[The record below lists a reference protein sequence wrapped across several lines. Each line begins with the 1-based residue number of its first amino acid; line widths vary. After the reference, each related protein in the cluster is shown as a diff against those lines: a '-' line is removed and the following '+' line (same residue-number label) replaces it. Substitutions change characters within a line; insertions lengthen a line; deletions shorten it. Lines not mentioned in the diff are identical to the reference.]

1 MWLSEC
7 VINLFEVPYS
17 LNIALCHLL
26 TEQILHFPR
35 IFFKFPNVNLI
46 KMINYVISY
55 REILLG
61 VLVYKN
67 LSKL

>member
-7 VINLFEVPYS
+7 VINLLEVPYS
-17 LNIALCHLL
+17 LNIAVSF
-26 TEQILHFPR
+26 INRANFAFSKN
-35 IFFKFPNVNLI
+35 IFQGSKCKSN